1 MKRLLFVMLTITGLQ
16 VSAQK
21 MDLAKVPAT
30 VKATFTKTYPNATA
44 KWEMEDKNYEA
55 AFKQDGKDITVVIDA
70 KGQLLETETGIKMN
84 ELPKA
89 ATDYFAKHYKG
100 KKITETA
107 MIKKANGDIN
117 YEAEVNKVD
126 VIFDN
131 KGNFLKEVKG

>member
-1 MKRLLFVMLTITGLQ
+1 MKRLLFVTFVIVSLK

-21 MDLAKVPAT
+21 IDAAKVPTT
-30 VKATFTKTYPNATA
+30 VKTTFTKAYPKVTA

-55 AFKQDGKDITVVIDA
+55 AFKLDGKNITVVIDA
-70 KGQLLETETGIKMN
+70 KGVLLETETDIKIN

-89 ATDYFAKHYKG
+89 ATDYLSIHYKS
-100 KKITETA
+100 KKIAETA
-107 MIKKANGDIN
+107 MIKKANGEIN

-126 VIFDN
+126 VIFDS

>member
-21 MDLAKVPAT
+21 MDVAKVPAT

-89 ATDYFAKHYKG
+89 ATDYLAKRYKG